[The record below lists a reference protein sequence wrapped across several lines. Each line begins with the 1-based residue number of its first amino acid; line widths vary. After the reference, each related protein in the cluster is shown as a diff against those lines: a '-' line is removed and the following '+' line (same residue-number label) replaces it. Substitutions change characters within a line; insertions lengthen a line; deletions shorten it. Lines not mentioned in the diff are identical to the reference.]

1 MKLAAG
7 NTEVV
12 SSSHNF
18 ARKNIQRFSFAH
30 SEQITDQASEEPNH
44 RTAPATEQEKSGD
57 APVNEKT
64 WPRLREIR
72 QKKHTILSN

>member
-44 RTAPATEQEKSGD
+44 RTAPATEQEKSGMKKK
-57 APVNEKT
+57 APALT
-64 WPRLREIR
+64 RITSA
-72 QKKHTILSN
+72 QD